1 MLFFDFVHV
10 SVHGGSWQRGK
21 FYWGYLI
28 YNVLIK
34 KSKVDFYQL
43 TWWLNLETTT
53 IGQTKGSIKRYQ
65 WYCVDQFETSTS
77 PPPRGNP
84 RAFELWILKIGLCKF
99 PPPGQKL
106 CSNASPTFIFKGKIS
121 DRNFLHIDQALK
133 PRRCR
138 PFLLS
143 HLPARVN
150 YLP

>member
-10 SVHGGSWQRGK
+10 SIHGGSWQRGK

-34 KSKVDFYQL
+34 KSKADFYQL
-43 TWWLNLETTT
+43 TWWLNLVTTT
-53 IGQTKGSIKRYQ
+53 IGQTKESIKRHQ

-77 PPPRGNP
+77 SSPGATPGHLNFEFWRLVCANSRPRDKNCDQMP
-84 RAFELWILKIGLCKF
+84 H
-99 PPPGQKL
+99 PH
-106 CSNASPTFIFKGKIS
+106 GKIS

-143 HLPARVN
+143 HFPARVN
-150 YLP
+150 YLL